1 LSSPAPKADSIH
13 ISGLKVDCII
23 GIYPE
28 ELKKQQPVIAD
39 IRLGLNLSHA
49 GRTGKIG
56 YTCDY
61 EQIANEVIAL
71 LKFRCFRLLEAAAE
85 EIAAMLFGV
94 HGKIETLELRLE
106 KPEALRHLAAS
117 AAIEISRSRSD
128 YPRKK
133 ESTGFGEV
141 EILLETRDAGLY
153 LLHIHE
159 GKEIPLHY
167 HKIMREME
175 WRVCGDIM
183 RNNERLKGLSPV
195 EWAKNQ
201 QHTYKNI
208 GKHTATLFCCDVPAF
223 IREDEILVG
232 V

>member
-1 LSSPAPKADSIH
+1 MSNIASKTDFIH
-13 ISGLKVDCII
+13 ISRLKVDCIV
-23 GIYPE
+23 GIYPA
-28 ELKKQQPVIAD
+28 ELKKEQPVIAD

-61 EQIANEVIAL
+61 EQIANEVTAL
-71 LKFRCFRLLEAAAE
+71 LHFRRFRLLEAAAE

-106 KPEALRHLAAS
+106 KPEALHHLAAT
-117 AAIEISRSRSD
+117 AAVEVFRSRSD

-133 ESTGFGEV
+133 ESARFGEV
-141 EILLETRDAGLY
+141 EVLLETKDAGLY

-159 GKEIPLHY
+159 GKAIPLHY

-175 WRVCGDIM
+175 WRVCGEIM
-183 RNNERLKGLSPV
+183 RNNRLLKGLSPV

-201 QHTYKNI
+201 QHSYKNI
-208 GKHTATLFCCDVPAF
+208 GKQTATLFCCDVPAF
-223 IREDEILVG
+223 IREDEILVDP
-232 V
+232 